1 MRISRTAISAAF
13 WVGKET
19 INYKWYYT
27 SYAKPVAELVIH
39 VTPQTDDSGK

>member
-1 MRISRTAISAAF
+1 MHTTRISRTATSAAF
-13 WVGKET
+13 GIA
-19 INYKWYYT
+19 INYSYYI